1 MKTWLAILTLFITT
15 AIFAQKNISLEDIL
29 RWSGSQT
36 FDFQKA
42 EKEFQISFWQY
53 RYHLSNNKPRLMF
66 NGDLP
71 NFSRTIIPVT
81 QNDGVEAFRERSL
94 ATSLVE
100 LSIAQN
106 IASTGTTIFASSQL
120 NRIDVF
126 QPTNAVSY
134 LAYPALVGIRQPLGS
149 FNAMRWENKIQP
161 IRYQESQKKFKEDAE
176 MAKVKG
182 MQLFFQLLLE
192 QENLQMLEKQKIFS
206 DSLFVLAQ
214 KRFSVGKITENELLR
229 NEINYL
235 QAEQELT
242 QGRNQY
248 EFALRQ
254 FQSYFKL
261 NENVQLQYPSELVA
275 EINLEIALERFRKN
289 SRKSIEIQRKIT
301 EADKELAQARANA
314 GLKADISLAFGLSK
328 DGQTIRDVYRNVKD
342 QENAR
347 ISFQIPILD
356 WQRGKS
362 QVRVAQL
369 QKEMILQETEREM
382 QELELELE
390 LQIKNWLVAQKQ
402 LEIAKKNQTIARKVY
417 LMTYQ
422 EYLNGNTNLSEL
434 ERAFASQSL
443 SQQNYLKQLE
453 AIWVGY
459 YKIRLLTLYDFEK
472 NLPLD

>member
-1 MKTWLAILTLFITT
+1 MKTWFAILTLFITT

-29 RWSGSQT
+29 RWSSSQT

-53 RYHLSNNKPRLMF
+53 RYHLSNNKPRLLF

-81 QNDGVEAFRERSL
+81 QNDGIEAFRERSL

-106 IASTGTTIFASSQL
+106 IAATGTTIFVSSQL

-126 QPTNAVSY
+126 QPANAVSY

-149 FNAMRWENKIQP
+149 FNAMHWENKIQP
-161 IRYQESQKKFKEDAE
+161 LRYQESQKKFKEDTE
-176 MAKVKG
+176 MAKVKA

-229 NEINYL
+229 NEINHL

-242 QGRNQY
+242 QSRNQY

-261 NENVQLQYPSELVA
+261 NENVQLQYPSELQA
-275 EINLEIALERFRKN
+275 EINLEMALERFRKN

-314 GLKADISLAFGLSK
+314 SLKADISLAFGLSK

-362 QVRVAQL
+362 QVRAAQL
-369 QKEMILQETEREM
+369 QKEMILQETEKEM
-382 QELELELE
+382 QEMELELE

-402 LEIAKKNQTIARKVY
+402 LEIAKKNQAIARKVY

-422 EYLNGNTNLSEL
+422 EYLNGNTNLSEV
-434 ERAFASQSL
+434 ERAFSSQSF

>member
-15 AIFAQKNISLEDIL
+15 AIFAQKNISLDDVL
-29 RWSGSQT
+29 RWSSSQT

-42 EKEFQISFWQY
+42 EKEFQISLWQY
-53 RYHLSNNKPRLMF
+53 RYHLSNNKPRLIF
-66 NGDLP
+66 SGDLP

-106 IASTGTTIFASSQL
+106 IAATGTTIFASSQL

-161 IRYQESQKKFKEDAE
+161 IRYQESQKKFKEDIE
-176 MAKVKG
+176 IAKLKA
-182 MQLFFQLLLE
+182 MQLFFQLLSE
-192 QENLQMLEKQKIFS
+192 QENLQMLEKQKIFN

-242 QGRNQY
+242 QSRNQY

-254 FQSYFKL
+254 FQSYFKIH
-261 NENVQLQYPSELVA
+261 ENIQLQCPNELRA

-289 SRKSIEIQRKIT
+289 SRKSIEIQRKII

-362 QVRVAQL
+362 QVKVAQL
-369 QKEMILQETEREM
+369 QKEMILQETEREI
-382 QELELELE
+382 QEMELELE
-390 LQIKNWLVAQKQ
+390 LQIKNWFVAQKQ
-402 LEIAKKNQTIARKVY
+402 LEIAKKNQTIARKIY
-417 LMTYQ
+417 LITYQ
-422 EYLNGNTNLSEL
+422 EYLNGNTNLSEV
-434 ERAFASQSL
+434 ERAFSSQSL

>member
-1 MKTWLAILTLFITT
+1 
-15 AIFAQKNISLEDIL
+15 
-29 RWSGSQT
+29 
-36 FDFQKA
+36 
-42 EKEFQISFWQY
+42 
-53 RYHLSNNKPRLMF
+53 MF

>member
-1 MKTWLAILTLFITT
+1 MKTWLTILTLFITT
-15 AIFAQKNISLEDIL
+15 AIFAQKNISLEDVL

-36 FDFQKA
+36 FDFHRA

-53 RYHLSNNKPRLMF
+53 RYHLSNNRPRLMF

-134 LAYPALVGIRQPLGS
+134 LAYPALLGIRQPLGS

-161 IRYQESQKKFKEDAE
+161 IRYQESQKKFKEDVE
-176 MAKVKG
+176 MAKVKS

-192 QENLQMLEKQKIFS
+192 QENLQLLEKQKIFS
-206 DSLFVLAQ
+206 DSLFLLAK

-229 NEINYL
+229 NEINHL
-235 QAEQELT
+235 QTEQELM
-242 QGRNQY
+242 QARNQY

-254 FQSYFKL
+254 FQSYFKI
-261 NENVQLQYPSELVA
+261 NESVQLHYPQELQA

-289 SRKSIEIQRKIT
+289 SRKSIEIQRKII

-328 DGQTIRDVYRNVKD
+328 DGQTIRDVYRQVKD

-347 ISFQIPILD
+347 VSFQIPILD

-382 QELELELE
+382 QEMELELE
-390 LQIKNWLVAQKQ
+390 LQIKNWFAAQKQ
-402 LEIAKKNQTIARKVY
+402 LDIAKKNQMIAQKVY
-417 LMTYQ
+417 QMTYQ

-443 SQQNYLKQLE
+443 SKQNYLKQLE
-453 AIWVGY
+453 TIWIGY